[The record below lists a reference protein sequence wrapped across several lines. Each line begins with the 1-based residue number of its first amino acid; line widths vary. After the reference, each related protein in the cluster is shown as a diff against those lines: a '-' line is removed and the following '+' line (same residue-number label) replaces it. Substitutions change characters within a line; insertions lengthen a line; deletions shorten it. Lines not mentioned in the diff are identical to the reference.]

1 MDRRNFLKWT
11 GATALTGFLGLNWSP
26 KSASAGLTT
35 LAYQGDSIYAGWLN
49 DPRIREQF
57 IQNTKNPYLS
67 QVNADIKGTGKG
79 QTAFLWK
86 FLEQVTGRP
95 LLPHDQQIGDCFIAD
110 TLVTMAN
117 GLQKPIQD
125 VSVGEYV
132 ISHLGYQR
140 RVNRII
146 KKPYSGK
153 LITTSCIGYA
163 SDITST
169 PDHRFLTQNLNWTS
183 IQDLD
188 TALVVPTEGKHIQ
201 TTTIRRNKIDCG
213 LVFKIKTKQV
223 TEVTD
228 ISVYCLEVDHD
239 QSFIANGYAV
249 HNCVSH
255 GYGLGVDILTATQI
269 LKRNSP
275 QRWIAKAATEIIYAG
290 GRIEIAKKEYGKN
303 WRGDGMTGTVAAE
316 FVKRYGILLRQKY
329 LDKWDFTLYT
339 GQRARTLGNQGVPDE
354 LEPLCKVHPVGCVT
368 LVQSWEEARDCI
380 YNGYPVPL
388 CSNQGFNTRGG
399 RDKDGFLS
407 PSRQPWNHCML
418 LAGMDDNPVRPGGLI
433 INSWGSQWIDGPKR
447 YEQPDGSF
455 WADASV
461 IDRICKQQD
470 TVALSCYAGY
480 PRQQLVLW

>member
-95 LLPHDQQIGDCFIAD
+95 LLPHSQEIGD
-110 TLVTMAN
+110 
-117 GLQKPIQD
+117 
-125 VSVGEYV
+125 
-132 ISHLGYQR
+132 
-140 RVNRII
+140 
-146 KKPYSGK
+146 
-153 LITTSCIGYA
+153 
-163 SDITST
+163 
-169 PDHRFLTQNLNWTS
+169 
-183 IQDLD
+183 
-188 TALVVPTEGKHIQ
+188 
-201 TTTIRRNKIDCG
+201 
-213 LVFKIKTKQV
+213 
-223 TEVTD
+223 
-228 ISVYCLEVDHD
+228 
-239 QSFIANGYAV
+239 
-249 HNCVSH
+249 CVSH

-388 CSNQGFNTRGG
+388 CSNKGFNTRGG

-407 PSRQPWNHCML
+407 PSRNPWNHCML

-433 INSWGSQWIDGPKR
+433 INSWSSDWIDGPKR

-461 IDRICKQQD
+461 IDRMCKQQD